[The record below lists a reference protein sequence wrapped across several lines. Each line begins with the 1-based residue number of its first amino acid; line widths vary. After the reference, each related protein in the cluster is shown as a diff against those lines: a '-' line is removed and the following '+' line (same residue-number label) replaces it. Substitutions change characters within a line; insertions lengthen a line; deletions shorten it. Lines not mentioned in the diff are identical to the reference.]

1 MIRSSRNLRN
11 VDLRLMALALVIA
24 LSLKFAVHETEQLT
38 ERVVEAQVNYS
49 PPGPDLVSY
58 NLVDKVRVTV
68 RGKASDMS
76 RLSQFNVEVTASM
89 PNPKPGLTSI
99 ALDDSDV
106 RFNAPGDYE
115 VMSIDPN
122 RFSIQ
127 VERRTR
133 NVVPVR
139 VVLTGEPA
147 AGASAGQPTARPGQ
161 AQISGPESKVAAI
174 SHLVV
179 EVSLD
184 GHARSFSEDV
194 TARSPDPLVQV
205 LQPNI
210 VNVEVPMKEPEL
222 SIRIN
227 DIDTQKKPGN
237 AGPGSAG
244 PSSAGPAADSQSQ
257 GEPP

>member
-1 MIRSSRNLRN
+1 
-11 VDLRLMALALVIA
+11 
-24 LSLKFAVHETEQLT
+24 
-38 ERVVEAQVNYS
+38 
-49 PPGPDLVSY
+49 
-58 NLVDKVRVTV
+58 
-68 RGKASDMS
+68 MS

-89 PNPKPGLTSI
+89 ANPKPGPTSI

-115 VMSIDPN
+115 VLSIDPN
-122 RFSIQ
+122 RFNIQ
-127 VERRTR
+127 VERRVR

-147 AGASAGQPTARPGQ
+147 AGASAGLPTARPGQ

-174 SHLVV
+174 SYLVV

-184 GHARSFSEDV
+184 GHARSFAESV

-205 LQPNI
+205 LQPNL
-210 VNVEVPMKEPEL
+210 VNVEVPMTEPEL
-222 SIRIN
+222 SISIN
-227 DIDTQKKPGN
+227 DLDSRD
-237 AGPGSAG
+237 GSGKNG
-244 PSSAGPAADSQSQ
+244 PSSESHSQ